1 MIFHDSWLRL
11 AELNKIN
18 VLLDEVLDYVW
29 KTFYDK
35 SREKHEKI
43 NIDKDK
49 DIDEYVSKYTN
60 IVNDNL
66 ELVKRIGELLDSAM
80 IEVQNEAGMIND
92 AKQASDIYIDTL
104 KLVNN
109 TLAKIL
115 KKWRDIVLETIN
127 KDDACSKPKDTKKKD
142 NKLANQKKANK
153 PDIKKKVNKPDTKK
167 KDNEPDTKKKD
178 NEPDIKKKVNKP
190 DTKKKDNKPDT
201 KKKDNKPDTKKDNKP
216 DTKKDNKPDTKKKD
230 MNPDKSKNNIENRAS
245 NRIKYEIQDIAK
257 YRKVLIKMID
267 ERMNMLD
274 LINLRLAE
282 SIADTDIGES
292 RDKFFRLCI
301 ADRIKK
307 IRDMMIISRIY
318 AVNVALECLRDGVGN
333 GIWPKGI
340 SYNLI
345 TIVDEW
351 GLRRYYDI
359 ITRDKIKLI
368 DAARKEIE
376 MVRRLI
382 ETNMNKYENI
392 ITGAREMDIY
402 ALNDA
407 CADIDI
413 AIGYIRKIIMKIPSI
428 VEKKL
433 KIDTIKENENRYD
446 KGK

>member
-127 KDDACSKPKDTKKKD
+127 KDDACSKPRDTKKKD
-142 NKLANQKKANK
+142 NKLAKQKKANK
-153 PDIKKKVNKPDTKK
+153 
-167 KDNEPDTKKKD
+167 
-178 NEPDIKKKVNKP
+178 PDIKKKVNKP

-201 KKKDNKPDTKKDNKP
+201 KKKDNNKPDTK
-216 DTKKDNKPDTKKKD
+216 KKDNKPDTKKKD
-230 MNPDKSKNNIENRAS
+230 NEPDIKKKDNKPDTKRKDNKPDTSKSIIENRAS

-257 YRKVLIKMID
+257 YKKVLIKMID
-267 ERMNMLD
+267 ERMYILD
-274 LINLRLAE
+274 LMQFRLAE
-282 SIADTDIGES
+282 SIENTDILENT
-292 RDKFFRLCI
+292 RTFNRLCR
-301 ADRIKK
+301 A
-307 IRDMMIISRIY
+307 SRIDLKPLHMLTISHVY

-333 GIWPKGI
+333 GIWPKGV

-345 TIVDEW
+345 TNINEW
-351 GLRRYYDI
+351 SVGDYYEI
-359 ITRDKIKLI
+359 IALEKTMLIKR
-368 DAARKEIE
+368 AHEEIE

-382 ETNMNKYENI
+382 MANIHKYKNI
-392 ITGAREMDIY
+392 IKDAGEIDIY
-402 ALNDA
+402 ALDRA
-407 CADIDI
+407 CADIDKT
-413 AIGYIRKIIMKIPSI
+413 IGYIQKIIIMIQSIAEKI
-428 VEKKL
+428 
-433 KIDTIKENENRYD
+433 KIDMMKENKKRQEIEELLRLI
-446 KGK
+446 

>member
-142 NKLANQKKANK
+142 NKLAKQKKANK
-153 PDIKKKVNKPDTKK
+153 
-167 KDNEPDTKKKD
+167 
-178 NEPDIKKKVNKP
+178 PDIKKKVNKP

-201 KKKDNKPDTKKDNKP
+201 KKKDNNKPDTK
-216 DTKKDNKPDTKKKD
+216 KKDNKPDTKKKD
-230 MNPDKSKNNIENRAS
+230 NEPDIKKKDNKPDTKRKDNKPDTSKNIIENRAS

-257 YRKVLIKMID
+257 YKKVLIKMID
-267 ERMNMLD
+267 ERMYILD
-274 LINLRLAE
+274 LMQFRLAE
-282 SIADTDIGES
+282 SIENTDILENT
-292 RDKFFRLCI
+292 RTFNRLCR
-301 ADRIKK
+301 A
-307 IRDMMIISRIY
+307 SRIDLKPLHMLTISHVY

-333 GIWPKGI
+333 GIWPKDVN
-340 SYNLI
+340 YDLI
-345 TIVDEW
+345 TSVDDRSVEK
-351 GLRRYYDI
+351 YYDRI
-359 ITRDKIKLI
+359 VLEKRRLIKIAC
-368 DAARKEIE
+368 DEIE
-376 MVRRLI
+376 MVTYLQR
-382 ETNMNKYENI
+382 
-392 ITGAREMDIY
+392 
-402 ALNDA
+402 
-407 CADIDI
+407 
-413 AIGYIRKIIMKIPSI
+413 
-428 VEKKL
+428 
-433 KIDTIKENENRYD
+433 IDTYQCT
-446 KGK
+446 

>member
-127 KDDACSKPKDTKKKD
+127 KDDACSKPRDTKKKD
-142 NKLANQKKANK
+142 NKLAKQKKANK
-153 PDIKKKVNKPDTKK
+153 
-167 KDNEPDTKKKD
+167 
-178 NEPDIKKKVNKP
+178 PDIKKKVNKP

-201 KKKDNKPDTKKDNKP
+201 KKKDNNKPDTK
-216 DTKKDNKPDTKKKD
+216 KKDNKPDTKKKD
-230 MNPDKSKNNIENRAS
+230 NEPDIKKKDNKPDTKRKDNKPDTSKNIIENRAS

-257 YRKVLIKMID
+257 YKKVLIKMID
-267 ERMNMLD
+267 ERMYILD
-274 LINLRLAE
+274 LMQFRLAE
-282 SIADTDIGES
+282 SIENTDILENT
-292 RDKFFRLCI
+292 RTFNRLCR
-301 ADRIKK
+301 A
-307 IRDMMIISRIY
+307 SRIDLKPLHMLTISHVY

>member
-92 AKQASDIYIDTL
+92 VKQASDIYIDTL

-142 NKLANQKKANK
+142 NKLAKQKKANK

-167 KDNEPDTKKKD
+167 KDNEPD
-178 NEPDIKKKVNKP
+178 I
-190 DTKKKDNKPDT
+190 KKKDNKPDT
-201 KKKDNKPDTKKDNKP
+201 KRKDNKPDT
-216 DTKKDNKPDTKKKD
+216 
-230 MNPDKSKNNIENRAS
+230 SKNIIENRAS

-257 YRKVLIKMID
+257 YKKVLIKMID
-267 ERMNMLD
+267 ERMYILD
-274 LINLRLAE
+274 LMQFRLAE
-282 SIADTDIGES
+282 SIENTDILENT
-292 RDKFFRLCI
+292 RTFNRLCR
-301 ADRIKK
+301 A
-307 IRDMMIISRIY
+307 SRIDLKPLHMLTISHVY

-333 GIWPKGI
+333 GIWPKDVN
-340 SYNLI
+340 YDLI
-345 TIVDEW
+345 TSVDDRSVEK
-351 GLRRYYDI
+351 YYDRI
-359 ITRDKIKLI
+359 VLEKRRLIKIAC
-368 DAARKEIE
+368 DEIE
-376 MVRRLI
+376 MVTYLQR
-382 ETNMNKYENI
+382 
-392 ITGAREMDIY
+392 
-402 ALNDA
+402 
-407 CADIDI
+407 
-413 AIGYIRKIIMKIPSI
+413 
-428 VEKKL
+428 
-433 KIDTIKENENRYD
+433 IDTY
-446 KGK
+446 

>member
-201 KKKDNKPDTKKDNKP
+201 KKKDNNKPDTK
-216 DTKKDNKPDTKKKD
+216 KKDNKPDTKKKD
-230 MNPDKSKNNIENRAS
+230 NEPDIKKKDNKPDTKRKDNKPDTSKNIIENRAS

-257 YRKVLIKMID
+257 YKKVLIKMID
-267 ERMNMLD
+267 ERMYILD
-274 LINLRLAE
+274 LMQFRLAE
-282 SIADTDIGES
+282 SIENTDILENT
-292 RDKFFRLCI
+292 RTFNRLCR
-301 ADRIKK
+301 A
-307 IRDMMIISRIY
+307 SRIDLKPLHMLTISHVY

-333 GIWPKGI
+333 GIWPKDVN
-340 SYNLI
+340 YDLI
-345 TIVDEW
+345 TSVDDRSVEK
-351 GLRRYYDI
+351 YYDRI
-359 ITRDKIKLI
+359 VLEKRRLIKIAC
-368 DAARKEIE
+368 DEIE
-376 MVRRLI
+376 MVTYLQR
-382 ETNMNKYENI
+382 
-392 ITGAREMDIY
+392 
-402 ALNDA
+402 
-407 CADIDI
+407 
-413 AIGYIRKIIMKIPSI
+413 
-428 VEKKL
+428 
-433 KIDTIKENENRYD
+433 IDTYQCT
-446 KGK
+446 

>member
-1 MIFHDSWLRL
+1 
-11 AELNKIN
+11 
-18 VLLDEVLDYVW
+18 
-29 KTFYDK
+29 
-35 SREKHEKI
+35 
-43 NIDKDK
+43 
-49 DIDEYVSKYTN
+49 
-60 IVNDNL
+60 
-66 ELVKRIGELLDSAM
+66 
-80 IEVQNEAGMIND
+80 
-92 AKQASDIYIDTL
+92 
-104 KLVNN
+104 
-109 TLAKIL
+109 
-115 KKWRDIVLETIN
+115 
-127 KDDACSKPKDTKKKD
+127 
-142 NKLANQKKANK
+142 
-153 PDIKKKVNKPDTKK
+153 
-167 KDNEPDTKKKD
+167 
-178 NEPDIKKKVNKP
+178 
-190 DTKKKDNKPDT
+190 
-201 KKKDNKPDTKKDNKP
+201 
-216 DTKKDNKPDTKKKD
+216 
-230 MNPDKSKNNIENRAS
+230 
-245 NRIKYEIQDIAK
+245 
-257 YRKVLIKMID
+257 
-267 ERMNMLD
+267 MNMLD